1 MPVCT
6 SCKHNREIER
16 LRNICAACAG
26 PSSDFGRNAHIGAN
40 TTPEAIMRHAD
51 MDKIAQSRANT
62 ATRINVADETT
73 AELLMRVVQEFATL
87 SDAEAP
93 IVAHRLRGQENWQ
106 IAHEMRLSKAV
117 VWERWDGLKKRNPIW
132 GALDNGLIGKRKG
145 GRKPEA
151 RPTNLVQD
159 DLFDGTQPQPQTDN

>member
-6 SCKHNREIER
+6 NCKHNREIER
-16 LRNICAACAG
+16 LRNICAACSG

-40 TTPEAIMRHAD
+40 KPPDAIMRHAD

-93 IVAHRLRGQENWQ
+93 IVARRLRGQENWQ

-151 RPTNLVQD
+151 RPDNLVQD
-159 DLFDGTQPQPQTDN
+159 DLFGGTQPQP